1 MNPLE
6 IYARELISYNNLSN
20 EQIELIMLIASKY
33 LETDNEELDNYE
45 VMVAKDTMLSVIGV

>member
-33 LETDNEELDNYE
+33 FETDNEELNEYE